1 MYKGE
6 MSFSLR
12 GGDMTSLS
20 ARIYEIVSNI
30 PRGEVMT
37 YGQIA
42 EMLGDKR
49 LARAVGNA
57 LHKNPDRE
65 NIPCHRVVNFKGE
78 LSKSFAF
85 GGVEA
90 QRRLLESEGVE
101 VVGDKVVTVNN

>member
-1 MYKGE
+1 
-6 MSFSLR
+6 
-12 GGDMTSLS
+12 MTNLS

-78 LSKSFAF
+78 LSKC
-85 GGVEA
+85 
-90 QRRLLESEGVE
+90 LTLK
-101 VVGDKVVTVNN
+101 KVDTKSQ